1 VVIQGGKIMK
11 GLILSGGLGTRL
23 LPFTFAL
30 PKQLI
35 PLANKPVLWY
45 ILDAYNKIGI
55 REIGIVVGENK
66 EIIERRM
73 NEVVQ
78 PGLKL
83 QFIVQE
89 KPLGIAH
96 AVKTAGPFL
105 MKSDFVM
112 ILGDNL
118 FDESLEGALSIFFQ
132 EKADALLFLTPVRDP
147 RRYGIAEV
155 REGQIISLVE
165 KPTEPRSNLAV
176 MGIYFFRNSIFAAI
190 ERTAASWRG
199 ELEITDA
206 IQELINLGGRVVP
219 YMYPGWWMDVGRP
232 EDVLTANR
240 LLLNLL
246 TSDSS
251 RCLVAPTAAVS
262 GSTLKGPLII
272 GENCFIAD
280 SVIGPYTSVGNGS
293 TIDGSSVEN
302 SVLFEKVTIQ
312 GFKGT
317 IRDSII
323 GQETSI
329 YEDSTGKNTK
339 KFFLGA
345 GSTLIF

>member
-1 VVIQGGKIMK
+1 MK

-23 LPFTFAL
+23 IPFTFAL

-35 PLANKPVLWY
+35 PVANKPVLWY
-45 ILDAYNKIGI
+45 ILDAFNKIGI
-55 REIGIVVGENK
+55 KEIGIVVGENK
-66 EIIERRM
+66 EVIETRM
-73 NEVVQ
+73 NEVIQ
-78 PGLKL
+78 HDLKL
-83 QFIVQE
+83 QYIVQK

-96 AVKTAGPFL
+96 AVKTARSFL
-105 MKSDFVM
+105 QKSDFVM

-118 FDESLEGALSIFFQ
+118 FDESLQGALNIFF
-132 EKADALLFLTPVRDP
+132 EKKADALIFLTPVRDP

-155 REGQIISLVE
+155 REGQIISLKE
-165 KPTEPRSNLAV
+165 KPAHSRSNLAV
-176 MGIYFFRNSIFAAI
+176 MGIYFFKNSIFSAI
-190 ERTAASWRG
+190 ERTAVSWRG

-206 IQELINLGGRVVP
+206 MQELINTGGKVVP
-219 YMYPGWWMDVGRP
+219 YMYPGWWMDIGRP
-232 EDVLTANR
+232 EDVLKANR

-251 RCLVAPTAAVS
+251 CLVAPTAAVS

-272 GENCFIAD
+272 GENCSIAD

-293 TIDGSSVEN
+293 TIEGFSVEN
-302 SVLFEKVTIQ
+302 SVLFEKVMIQ

-323 GQETSI
+323 GQSTAI
-329 YEDSTGKNTK
+329 YQDMSGKNVK
-339 KFFLGA
+339 RFFLGA

>member
-1 VVIQGGKIMK
+1 MK

-23 LPFTFAL
+23 LPFTLAL

-35 PLANKPVLWY
+35 PVANKPVLWY
-45 ILDAYNKIGI
+45 ILDAFKKIGI
-55 REIGIVVGENK
+55 KEIGVVVGENK
-66 EIIERRM
+66 EVIATKM
-73 NEVVQ
+73 NEVLHQ
-78 PGLKL
+78 DLKL

-89 KPLGIAH
+89 KPLGLAH
-96 AVKTAGPFL
+96 AVKTAAPFL
-105 MKSDFVM
+105 HNSDFVM

-118 FDESLEGALSIFFQ
+118 FDESLEEALKIFSE

-155 REGQIISLVE
+155 KEGQIISLEE
-165 KPTEPRSNLAV
+165 KPTDPRSNYAV
-176 MGIYFFRNSIFAAI
+176 MGIYFFKNSIFEAI
-190 ERTAASWRG
+190 ERTTASRRG

-206 IQELINLGGRVVP
+206 IQELINAGRKVVP
-219 YMYPGWWMDVGRP
+219 YIYPGWWMDVGRP
-232 EDVLTANR
+232 EDVLKANR

-246 TSDSS
+246 TPDSS
-251 RCLVAPTAAVS
+251 CLVAPTAMVS

-272 GENCFIAD
+272 GENCTIVD

-293 TIDGSSVEN
+293 SIKGSSVEN

-317 IRDSII
+317 IMDSII
-323 GQETSI
+323 GQDTAI
-329 YEDSTGKNTK
+329 YEDSSGKNIK

-345 GSTLIF
+345 GSTLTF